1 MSGQL
6 GRMGRCVLHHVK
18 MGSCFR
24 GNDGGLLGLAVQ
36 FPETAWIPAF
46 AGMTGWGGNDGVGR
60 E

>member
-6 GRMGRCVLHHVK
+6 GRIGRCMLHHVK
-18 MGSCFR
+18 MDSR
-24 GNDGGLLGLAVQ
+24 LHGNDGGLEGLAAQ